1 MNTLQFPRKR
11 TLRSRF
17 QLFLAPL
24 VVLLSTGCLGEEDL
38 ERPRPLYGEEPVE
51 YPLTLWDTDVEGET
65 LLRVRVT
72 DTGTIDSIEI
82 SKSSG
87 HPGLDSAA
95 VHGVRDLTFQP
106 GSSNGRPTRMW
117 ATLPVVFSKRS
128 QGVDPAL
135 GRE

>member
-51 YPLTLWDTDVEGET
+51 YPLTLWDTDVEGEDAWRMAEEADVAQAEGET
-65 LLRVRVT
+65 EGQTEERQR
-72 DTGTIDSIEI
+72 E
-82 SKSSG
+82 
-87 HPGLDSAA
+87 
-95 VHGVRDLTFQP
+95 RRRREEE
-106 GSSNGRPTRMW
+106 RPKW
-117 ATLPVVFSKRS
+117 S
-128 QGVDPAL
+128 
-135 GRE
+135 